1 MYKYIVRRFLMMIP
15 VLLGVIFI
23 VFFIMSLTPTD
34 AAEVILGNEGT
45 PQEIERLRDEMGLN
59 RPLLVQYGSYV
70 VNLLQGDMGVSY
82 KNNMCVSA

>member
-34 AAEVILGNEGT
+34 AT
-45 PQEIERLRDEMGLN
+45 
-59 RPLLVQYGSYV
+59 
-70 VNLLQGDMGVSY
+70 GD
-82 KNNMCVSA
+82 

>member
-34 AAEVILGNEGT
+34 AAEEILGNLGP
-45 PQEIERLRDEMGLN
+45 PQET
-59 RPLLVQYGSYV
+59 
-70 VNLLQGDMGVSY
+70 
-82 KNNMCVSA
+82 